1 MEDNQ
6 EQMTFIGHLEEL
18 RWRLVK
24 SLIAV
29 IIVAIVIF
37 IFREDIVNVLFIR
50 LKDGNFPTFKWMCEQ
65 LSVCFEDVQIDFQNT
80 ALAGQFGTS
89 IKMALIGGIIGA
101 FPFIFYQLW
110 GFVKPGLKKNELKS
124 VRGIT
129 WFVSFLFFIGILF
142 GYYVIAPLTV
152 NFLGNFNL
160 TGDVQNILI
169 IGDFISTIVS
179 TILLTGVLFLLPVLI
194 LIFSKIGII
203 TSDFLKK
210 YRKHAFVVV
219 LILAAII
226 TPPDVFTQ
234 IVVTIPIMILY
245 EFGIFIAKRIEKQRR
260 IEEQAT

>member
-1 MEDNQ
+1 MDNQ
-6 EQMTFIGHLEEL
+6 ENMTFINHLEEL

-24 SLIAV
+24 ASIA
-29 IIVAIVIF
+29 IVVLAVVIF
-37 IFREDIVNVLFIR
+37 IFREEIVDSIFLK
-50 LKDGNFPTFKWMCEQ
+50 LKDGNFPTFKWACDQ
-65 LSVCFEDVQIDFQNT
+65 FNICFTDVEVDFQNT
-80 ALAGQFGTS
+80 SLAGQFGTS
-89 IKMALIGGIIGA
+89 IKMALIGGIIVG
-101 FPFIFYQLW
+101 FPFIFWQLW
-110 GFVKPGLKKNELKS
+110 GFIKPGLKKNELKS

-152 NFLGNFNL
+152 NFLGNFDL
-160 TGDVQNILI
+160 TGKVENILI

-194 LIFSKIGII
+194 MIFSKIGII

-234 IVVTIPIMILY
+234 IVVTVPIMILY
-245 EFGIFIAKRIEKQRR
+245 ELGIFIAKRIEKKKRL
-260 IEEQAT
+260 EETAA

>member
-1 MEDNQ
+1 MENQDN
-6 EQMTFIGHLEEL
+6 MSFIGHLEEL

-24 SLIAV
+24 AV
-29 IIVAIVIF
+29 IAIIVFAVVIF
-37 IFREDIVNVLFIR
+37 IFREEIVNTIFLR
-50 LKDGNFPTFKWMCEQ
+50 LKNGDFPTFKWACDNFDI
-65 LSVCFEDVQIDFQNT
+65 CFKDVQVDFQNT

-89 IKMALIGGIIGA
+89 IKMAIIGGFIVA
-101 FPFIFYQLW
+101 FPFVFYQIW
-110 GFVKPGLKKNELKS
+110 GFIKPGLKKNELKS

-129 WFVSFLFFIGILF
+129 WFVSILFFIGIIF

-152 NFLGNFNL
+152 NFLGNFDL
-160 TGDVQNILI
+160 TGKVENILI

-179 TILLTGVLFLLPVLI
+179 TIILTGILFLLPVII
-194 LIFSKIGII
+194 LIFSKIGLI
-203 TSDFLKK
+203 SAAFLKK

-245 EFGIFIAKRIEKQRR
+245 ELGIQIAKRIEKKRL
-260 IEEQAT
+260 IEERS